1 MKNIKDIANKL
12 GEAIQASREYMD
24 YQNAKEK
31 YDSDDTLQSLI
42 GEFNMEKMNVMNEMQ
57 KGDDKDEAKLSSH
70 QERMREIYNEIFK
83 NDSMT
88 EYNTA
93 KNRFENIVNEVYGI
107 INFYVTGEDPSCTHD
122 CSTCGGCH

>member
-1 MKNIKDIANKL
+1 
-12 GEAIQASREYMD
+12 
-24 YQNAKEK
+24 
-31 YDSDDTLQSLI
+31 
-42 GEFNMEKMNVMNEMQ
+42 MEKMNVMNEMQ

-83 NDSMT
+83 NDIMT